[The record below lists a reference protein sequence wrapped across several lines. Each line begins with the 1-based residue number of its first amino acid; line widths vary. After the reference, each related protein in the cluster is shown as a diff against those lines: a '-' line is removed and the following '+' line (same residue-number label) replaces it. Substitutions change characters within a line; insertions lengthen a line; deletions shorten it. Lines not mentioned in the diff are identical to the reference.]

1 VKGGEE
7 VGWFVVTGGV
17 VDRMRAELF
26 AVVWAAVVVLVA
38 GIRKITGVVESLVA
52 IAGSLV

>member
-26 AVVWAAVVVLVA
+26 AVLVA